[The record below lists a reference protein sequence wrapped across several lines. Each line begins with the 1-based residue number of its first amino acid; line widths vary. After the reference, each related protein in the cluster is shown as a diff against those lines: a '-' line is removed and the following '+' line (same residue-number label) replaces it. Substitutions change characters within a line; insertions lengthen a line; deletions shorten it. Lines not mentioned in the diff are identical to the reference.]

1 MNKDFEI
8 VFDKEAQQKRMFHC
22 TRGGVIRNKT
32 IAEISPNKFIPCIAD
47 DTVFARV
54 EYKLNKMGFNLTS
67 YSIPNLA
74 TDSQVLEVTGTNNPM
89 AVVKAVA
96 KAGMKADNI
105 ISIITENERN
115 VAYPEGRTIVM
126 LDNKLSNENMF
137 GITFQLDKYIDKK
150 TELLLSDIL
159 EKALDN
165 LSGDE
170 WNTFILPN
178 TFGISKPFYA
188 NKALFDSE
196 DEFYDAIN
204 DSVKSLEN
212 VIDKIY
218 EMFKVISNSVKKID
232 NVIDKLDEKLETSE
246 SDSTVNN
253 STANDSTAP
262 IALTDVNIGFC
273 FHDLENTIEQPIP
286 LTPFTVSDKFVI
298 ETEWDGTAK
307 DIIPKTI
314 YPIICGEPDNEH
326 VTDDILNS
334 AIPLNRD
341 ASNIRTIDS
350 KIAKIINNIRKS
362 DIGDID
368 RKAEIILGGQDG
380 TKYMTNRVFANNMY
394 KAKVTITAD
403 INTNDGVKPTHNAV
417 KMCANPKSKNPKLRA
432 FRAVNRLY
440 IDIDTDEF
448 FPCGLTYLSFMHLA
462 YDINKIIWDNICNP
476 DPSSVV
482 YLCDSNGGDVEIN
495 TEMYKYAIIHSL
507 PALDHDLTKSDQFE
521 INTKIHA
528 ILKRP
533 NSIHVP
539 ICVPFEFKTVIS
551 FEHIDDNL
559 DGDKC
564 ETV

>member
-8 VFDKEAQQKRMFHC
+8 VFDKEAQQKRIFHC

-32 IAEISPNKFIPCIAD
+32 IAEIAPNKFIPCIAD
-47 DTVFARV
+47 DTIFARV

-67 YSIPNLA
+67 YYIPNLA

-126 LDNKLSNENMF
+126 LDNKLPNENIF
-137 GITFQLDKYIDKK
+137 GIIFQLDEYIDKK
-150 TELLLSDIL
+150 TKLLLSDIL
-159 EKALDN
+159 EKDLDN

-188 NKALFDSE
+188 NKGLFEFESE

-232 NVIDKLDEKLETSE
+232 NAIDKLDEMLETSE
-246 SDSTVNN
+246 SNN
-253 STANDSTAP
+253 SST
-262 IALTDVNIGFC
+262 ALTDVNIGFC
-273 FHDLENTIEQPIP
+273 FHDLENTIEQDIP
-286 LTPFTVSDKFVI
+286 LTPFTVSDKFAI
-298 ETEWDGTAK
+298 ETEWDGTVK

-314 YPIICGEPDNEH
+314 YPIICGEPDNEY
-326 VTDDILNS
+326 VTADILNS
-334 AIPLNRD
+334 AMPLNRD
-341 ASNIRTIDS
+341 TSNIRTIDS
-350 KIAKIINNIRKS
+350 KIAKIINNIRES
-362 DIGDID
+362 DIDDID

-448 FPCGLTYLSFMHLA
+448 FPCGLTYLSFIHLA

-495 TEMYKYAIIHSL
+495 TEMYNYAIIHSL
-507 PALDHDLTKSDQFE
+507 PALDHDLTKSNQFE
-521 INTKIHA
+521 INTKIYA
-528 ILKRP
+528 INKRP
-533 NSIHVP
+533 DSMHIP
-539 ICVPFEFKTVIS
+539 IAIPFEFKTTIV
-551 FEHIDDNL
+551 FEDYMHDDL

>member
-32 IAEISPNKFIPCIAD
+32 IAEIAPNKFIPCIAD
-47 DTVFARV
+47 DTIFARV

-137 GITFQLDKYIDKK
+137 GITFQLDEYIDKK

-218 EMFKVISNSVKKID
+218 KMFKVISNSVKKID
-232 NVIDKLDEKLETSE
+232 NVIDKLDEMLETDE
-246 SDSTVNN
+246 SNN
-253 STANDSTAP
+253 DSTANDSTAP

-273 FHDLENTIEQPIP
+273 FHDLENTIEQDIP
-286 LTPFTVSDKFVI
+286 LTPFTVSDKFAI
-298 ETEWDGTAK
+298 ETEWDGTVK

-314 YPIICGEPDNEH
+314 YPIICGEPDNEY
-326 VTDDILNS
+326 VTAGILNS
-334 AIPLNRD
+334 AMPLNRD

-362 DIGDID
+362 DICDID

-380 TKYMTNRVFANNMY
+380 TKYMTNRVLANNMY

-495 TEMYKYAIIHSL
+495 TEKYNYAITHSL
-507 PALDHDLTKSDQFE
+507 PVLNHDLTKSNQFE

-528 ILKRP
+528 INKRP
-533 NSIHVP
+533 DSMHVP

-551 FEHIDDNL
+551 FEYMHDDDL

>member
-32 IAEISPNKFIPCIAD
+32 IAEIAPNKFIPCIAD
-47 DTVFARV
+47 DTVFARI

-67 YSIPNLA
+67 YYIPNLA

-126 LDNKLSNENMF
+126 LDNKLTNENVF
-137 GITFQLDKYIDKK
+137 GIIFQFEEFIDKK

-159 EKALDN
+159 EKDLDN

-212 VIDKIY
+212 VIDKFY

-232 NVIDKLDEKLETSE
+232 NAIDKLDEMLETSE
-246 SDSTVNN
+246 SNN
-253 STANDSTAP
+253 SST
-262 IALTDVNIGFC
+262 ALTDVNIGFC
-273 FHDLENTIEQPIP
+273 FHDLENTIEQDIP

-298 ETEWDGTAK
+298 ETEWDGTVK

-326 VTDDILNS
+326 VTAAILNS
-334 AIPLNRD
+334 AMPLNRD
-341 ASNIRTIDS
+341 ASNIMTIDS
-350 KIAKIINNIRKS
+350 KIAKIINNIRES
-362 DIGDID
+362 DIDDID
-368 RKAEIILGGQDG
+368 RKMEIIVGGEEV
-380 TKYMTNRVFANNMY
+380 KYMTNRVFLNSMY
-394 KAKVTITAD
+394 KARVTITTN
-403 INTNDGVKPTHNAV
+403 INTDSGVKATHNAV

-448 FPCGLTYLSFMHLA
+448 SPCESYLSFMHLA

-476 DPSSVV
+476 DPSSIV

-507 PALDHDLTKSDQFE
+507 PVLNHDLTKSNQFE
-521 INTKIHA
+521 INTKIYA
-528 ILKRP
+528 IDKRP
-533 NSIHVP
+533 DSMNVVP
-539 ICVPFEFKTVIS
+539 IVIPFEFKTTIV
-551 FEHIDDNL
+551 FEYVHDD
-559 DGDKC
+559 DGDGC

>member
-32 IAEISPNKFIPCIAD
+32 IAEIAPNKFIPCIAD
-47 DTVFARV
+47 DTIFARV

-137 GITFQLDKYIDKK
+137 GITFRLDKYIDKK

-178 TFGISKPFYA
+178 TFGISKSFYA

-232 NVIDKLDEKLETSE
+232 NVIDKLDEMLETSE
-246 SDSTVNN
+246 SNN
-253 STANDSTAP
+253 SST
-262 IALTDVNIGFC
+262 ALTDVNIGFC
-273 FHDLENTIEQPIP
+273 FHDLENTIEQDIP

-298 ETEWDGTAK
+298 ETEWDGTVK

-314 YPIICGEPDNEH
+314 YPIICGEPDNVH
-326 VTDDILNS
+326 VTADILNS

-341 ASNIRTIDS
+341 ANNIRTIDS
-350 KIAKIINNIRKS
+350 KIVKIINNIRKS

-368 RKAEIILGGQDG
+368 RRVEIILGEQDG

-394 KAKVTITAD
+394 KAKVTITTN
-403 INTNDGVKPTHNAV
+403 INTDSGVKPTHNAV

-440 IDIDTDEF
+440 IDIDTEEF
-448 FPCGLTYLSFMHLA
+448 FPCELTYLSFMHLA

-476 DPSSVV
+476 DPSNAV

-495 TEMYKYAIIHSL
+495 TEKYSYAIAHSL
-507 PALDHDLTKSDQFE
+507 PVLNHDLTKSNQFE

-528 ILKRP
+528 IDKRP
-533 NSIHVP
+533 DSMNIP
-539 ICVPFEFKTVIS
+539 IVIPFEFKTTII
-551 FEHIDDNL
+551 FEYTHDD
-559 DGDKC
+559 DGDGC

>member
-8 VFDKEAQQKRMFHC
+8 VFDKEAQQKRIFHC

-32 IAEISPNKFIPCIAD
+32 IAEIAPNKFIPCIAD
-47 DTVFARV
+47 DTIFARV

-67 YSIPNLA
+67 YYIPNLA

-89 AVVKAVA
+89 TVVKAVA

-137 GITFQLDKYIDKK
+137 GITFRLDESIDKK
-150 TELLLSDIL
+150 NKLLLSDIL

-188 NKALFDSE
+188 NKGLFEFESE

-232 NVIDKLDEKLETSE
+232 NAIDKLDEMLETSE
-246 SDSTVNN
+246 SNN
-253 STANDSTAP
+253 SST
-262 IALTDVNIGFC
+262 ALTDVNIGFC
-273 FHDLENTIEQPIP
+273 FHDLENTIEQDIP
-286 LTPFTVSDKFVI
+286 LTPFTVSDKFAI
-298 ETEWDGTAK
+298 ETEWDGTVK

-314 YPIICGEPDNEH
+314 YPIICGEPDNKY
-326 VTDDILNS
+326 VTAGILNS
-334 AIPLNRD
+334 AMPLNRD

-350 KIAKIINNIRKS
+350 KIAKIINNIRES
-362 DIGDID
+362 DIDDID

-380 TKYMTNRVFANNMY
+380 TKYMTNRVFANTMY

-448 FPCGLTYLSFMHLA
+448 FPCGLTYISFMHLA

-476 DPSSVV
+476 DQSSVV

-495 TEMYKYAIIHSL
+495 TEKYNYAITHSL
-507 PALDHDLTKSDQFE
+507 PVLNHDLTKSYQFE

-528 ILKRP
+528 INKRP
-533 NSIHVP
+533 DSMHVP

-551 FEHIDDNL
+551 FEYMHDDDL

>member
-32 IAEISPNKFIPCIAD
+32 IAEIAPNKFIPCIAD
-47 DTVFARV
+47 DTIFARV

-126 LDNKLSNENMF
+126 LDNKLTNENMF
-137 GITFQLDKYIDKK
+137 GITFQLDEEFIDKK

-188 NKALFDSE
+188 NKALFESE

-232 NVIDKLDEKLETSE
+232 NVIDKLDEMLKTDE
-246 SDSTVNN
+246 SNN
-253 STANDSTAP
+253 DSTANDSTAP

-286 LTPFTVSDKFVI
+286 FTPFTVSDKFVI

-326 VTDDILNS
+326 VTAAILNS
-334 AIPLNRD
+334 AMPLNRD

-368 RKAEIILGGQDG
+368 RKVEIILGGQDG
-380 TKYMTNRVFANNMY
+380 TKYMTNRVLANNMY

-403 INTNDGVKPTHNAV
+403 INTNDGVKTNYNVV
-417 KMCANPKSKNPKLRA
+417 KMCINPKSKNLKKSHNMDG
-432 FRAVNRLY
+432 VY
-440 IDIDTDEF
+440 IDIDTDDF
-448 FPCGLTYLSFMHLA
+448 FPSEYLSFMHLA

-476 DPSSVV
+476 DPSNVV
-482 YLCDSNGGDVEIN
+482 YLCDSNGYDTRVN
-495 TEMYKYAIIHSL
+495 TEIYNYAIIHSL
-507 PALDHDLTKSDQFE
+507 PVLDHDLTKSNQFE

-533 NSIHVP
+533 DSIHIP
-539 ICVPFEFKTVIS
+539 TCVSFEFKTVIS

>member
-1 MNKDFEI
+1 MNKDFES
-8 VFDKEAQQKRMFHC
+8 VFDKEAQQKRIFHC
-22 TRGGVIRNKT
+22 TRGGVMRNKT
-32 IAEISPNKFIPCIAD
+32 IAEIAPNKFIPCIAD
-47 DTVFARV
+47 DTIFARV

-67 YSIPNLA
+67 YYIPNLA

-126 LDNKLSNENMF
+126 LDNKLPNENIF
-137 GITFQLDKYIDKK
+137 GIIFQLDEYIDKK

-159 EKALDN
+159 EKDLDN

-188 NKALFDSE
+188 NKGLFEFESE

-232 NVIDKLDEKLETSE
+232 NAIDKLDEMLETNE
-246 SDSTVNN
+246 SN
-253 STANDSTAP
+253 NDSTAP
-262 IALTDVNIGFC
+262 TALTDVNIGFC
-273 FHDLENTIEQPIP
+273 FHDLENTIEQDIP
-286 LTPFTVSDKFVI
+286 LTPFTVSDKFAI
-298 ETEWDGTAK
+298 ETEWDGTVK

-326 VTDDILNS
+326 VTADILNS

-341 ASNIRTIDS
+341 DSNIRTIDS

-476 DPSSVV
+476 DPSSIV

-495 TEMYKYAIIHSL
+495 TEMYNYAIIHSL

-539 ICVPFEFKTVIS
+539 ICVPFAFKTVIS
-551 FEHIDDNL
+551 FEYIHDDDL

>member
-8 VFDKEAQQKRMFHC
+8 VFDKETQQKRMFHC

-32 IAEISPNKFIPCIAD
+32 IAEIAPNKFIPCIAD
-47 DTVFARV
+47 DTIFARV

-74 TDSQVLEVTGTNNPM
+74 TDLQVLEVTGTNNPM

-96 KAGMKADNI
+96 KSGMKADNI

-137 GITFQLDKYIDKK
+137 GITFQLDEYIDKK

-188 NKALFDSE
+188 NKALFESE

-232 NVIDKLDEKLETSE
+232 DVINKLDEMLETDE
-246 SDSTVNN
+246 SNN
-253 STANDSTAP
+253 DSTANDSTANDSTAL
-262 IALTDVNIGFC
+262 IAFTDVNIGFC

-298 ETEWDGTAK
+298 ETEWDGTVK

-350 KIAKIINNIRKS
+350 KIAEIINNIRKS
-362 DIGDID
+362 DSDDID
-368 RKAEIILGGQDG
+368 RRVRRVEIIVGGEE
-380 TKYMTNRVFANNMY
+380 TKYMTNRVYPNSMY
-394 KAKVTITAD
+394 RAKVTITAD
-403 INTNDGVKPTHNAV
+403 INTDSGVKTINNAV
-417 KMCANPKSKNPKLRA
+417 KMCINPKSKNPKLRA
-432 FRAVNRLY
+432 VRAVNGLY
-440 IDIDTDEF
+440 INIDTVDF
-448 FPCGLTYLSFMHLA
+448 FPRELTYLSFR
-462 YDINKIIWDNICNP
+462 
-476 DPSSVV
+476 
-482 YLCDSNGGDVEIN
+482 LCI
-495 TEMYKYAIIHSL
+495 
-507 PALDHDLTKSDQFE
+507 
-521 INTKIHA
+521 
-528 ILKRP
+528 
-533 NSIHVP
+533 
-539 ICVPFEFKTVIS
+539 
-551 FEHIDDNL
+551 
-559 DGDKC
+559 
-564 ETV
+564 

>member
-8 VFDKEAQQKRMFHC
+8 VFDKEAQQKRIFHC

-32 IAEISPNKFIPCIAD
+32 IAEIAPNKFIPCIAD
-47 DTVFARV
+47 DTIFARV

-67 YSIPNLA
+67 YYIPNLA

-126 LDNKLSNENMF
+126 LDNKLPNENIF

-159 EKALDN
+159 EKALAN

-170 WNTFILPN
+170 WNTFILQN

-188 NKALFDSE
+188 NKGLFESE

-232 NVIDKLDEKLETSE
+232 NVIDKLDEMLETSE
-246 SDSTVNN
+246 SNN
-253 STANDSTAP
+253 SST
-262 IALTDVNIGFC
+262 ALTDVNIGFC
-273 FHDLENTIEQPIP
+273 FHDLENTIEQDIP

-298 ETEWDGTAK
+298 ETEWDGTVK

-314 YPIICGEPDNEH
+314 YPIICGEPDNEY
-326 VTDDILNS
+326 VTADILNS
-334 AIPLNRD
+334 AMPLNRD

-350 KIAKIINNIRKS
+350 KIAKIINNIRES
-362 DIGDID
+362 DIDDID

-476 DPSSVV
+476 DPSSSV

-551 FEHIDDNL
+551 FEYIHDDDL

>member
-32 IAEISPNKFIPCIAD
+32 IAEIAPNKFIPCIAD
-47 DTVFARV
+47 DTIFARV

-67 YSIPNLA
+67 YYIPNLA

-126 LDNKLSNENMF
+126 LDNKLTNENIF
-137 GITFQLDKYIDKK
+137 GIIFQFEEFIDKK

-159 EKALDN
+159 EKDLDN

-212 VIDKIY
+212 VIDKFY

-232 NVIDKLDEKLETSE
+232 NAIDKLDEMLETSE
-246 SDSTVNN
+246 SNN
-253 STANDSTAP
+253 SST
-262 IALTDVNIGFC
+262 ALTDVNIGFC
-273 FHDLENTIEQPIP
+273 FHDLENTIEQDIP

-298 ETEWDGTAK
+298 ETEWDGTVK

-350 KIAKIINNIRKS
+350 KIAKIINNIRES
-362 DIGDID
+362 DIDDID

-495 TEMYKYAIIHSL
+495 TEKYNYAITHSL
-507 PALDHDLTKSDQFE
+507 PVLNHDLTKSNQFE

-528 ILKRP
+528 INKRP
-533 NSIHVP
+533 DSIHIP
-539 ICVPFEFKTVIS
+539 TCVPFEFKTVIS

-559 DGDKC
+559 DGDGC

>member
-32 IAEISPNKFIPCIAD
+32 IAEIAPNKFIPCIAD
-47 DTVFARV
+47 DTIFARV

-126 LDNKLSNENMF
+126 LDNKLTNENMF

-159 EKALDN
+159 EKDHDN

-204 DSVKSLEN
+204 DSVKRLEN
-212 VIDKIY
+212 VIDKFY

-232 NVIDKLDEKLETSE
+232 NAIDKLDEMLETSE
-246 SDSTVNN
+246 SNN
-253 STANDSTAP
+253 SST
-262 IALTDVNIGFC
+262 ALTDVNIGFC
-273 FHDLENTIEQPIP
+273 FHDLENTIEQDIP

-298 ETEWDGTAK
+298 ETEWDGTVK

-326 VTDDILNS
+326 VTADILNS
-334 AIPLNRD
+334 AMPLNRD
-341 ASNIRTIDS
+341 ASNIMTIDS
-350 KIAKIINNIRKS
+350 KIAKIINNIRES
-362 DIGDID
+362 DIDDID
-368 RKAEIILGGQDG
+368 RKMEIIVGGEEV
-380 TKYMTNRVFANNMY
+380 KYMTNRVFLNSMY
-394 KAKVTITAD
+394 KARVTITTN
-403 INTNDGVKPTHNAV
+403 INTDSGVKPTHNAV

-448 FPCGLTYLSFMHLA
+448 SPCESYLSFMHLA

-476 DPSSVV
+476 DPSSIV

-507 PALDHDLTKSDQFE
+507 PVLNHDLTKSNQFE
-521 INTKIHA
+521 INTKIYA
-528 ILKRP
+528 IDKRP
-533 NSIHVP
+533 DSMNVVP
-539 ICVPFEFKTVIS
+539 IAIPFEFKTTIV
-551 FEHIDDNL
+551 FEYVHDD

>member
-32 IAEISPNKFIPCIAD
+32 IAEIAPNKFIPCIAD
-47 DTVFARV
+47 DTIFARV

-96 KAGMKADNI
+96 KAGIKADNI

-115 VAYPEGRTIVM
+115 VAYPKGRTIVM
-126 LDNKLSNENMF
+126 LDNKVPNENMF
-137 GITFQLDKYIDKK
+137 GITFQLDESIDKK
-150 TELLLSDIL
+150 TEQLLSDIL
-159 EKALDN
+159 EKDLDN

-188 NKALFDSE
+188 NKGLFEFESE

-232 NVIDKLDEKLETSE
+232 NVIDKLDEMLETSE
-246 SDSTVNN
+246 SNN
-253 STANDSTAP
+253 SST
-262 IALTDVNIGFC
+262 ALTDVNIGFC
-273 FHDLENTIEQPIP
+273 FHDLENTIEQDIP

-298 ETEWDGTAK
+298 ETEWDGTVK

-314 YPIICGEPDNEH
+314 YPIICGEPDNEY
-326 VTDDILNS
+326 VTADILNS
-334 AIPLNRD
+334 AMPLNRD

-350 KIAKIINNIRKS
+350 KIAKIINNIRES
-362 DIGDID
+362 DIDDID

-476 DPSSVV
+476 DPSSSV

-551 FEHIDDNL
+551 FEYIHDDDL

>member
-8 VFDKEAQQKRMFHC
+8 VFDKEAQQKRIFHC

-32 IAEISPNKFIPCIAD
+32 IAEIAPNKFIPCIAD

-54 EYKLNKMGFNLTS
+54 EYKLNKMGFNLTK
-67 YSIPNLA
+67 YFIPSLA
-74 TDSQVLEVTGTNNPM
+74 TDSKVLEVTGTNNPM

-137 GITFQLDKYIDKK
+137 GITFRLDESIDKK
-150 TELLLSDIL
+150 NKLLLSDIL

-178 TFGISKPFYA
+178 TFGISKPFYT
-188 NKALFDSE
+188 NKALFESE

-218 EMFKVISNSVKKID
+218 EM
-232 NVIDKLDEKLETSE
+232 LETEE
-246 SDSTVNN
+246 SNN
-253 STANDSTAP
+253 SST
-262 IALTDVNIGFC
+262 ALTDVNIGFC
-273 FHDLENTIEQPIP
+273 FHDLENTIEQDIP

-298 ETEWDGTAK
+298 ETEWDGTVK

-314 YPIICGEPDNEH
+314 YPIICGEPDNVH
-326 VTDDILNS
+326 VTADIFNS

-350 KIAKIINNIRKS
+350 KIAETINNICKS
-362 DIGDID
+362 DSGDID
-368 RKAEIILGGQDG
+368 RRMEIIVEGEEV
-380 TKYMTNRVFANNMY
+380 KYMTNRVFPNSMY
-394 KAKVTITAD
+394 KARVTITTN
-403 INTNDGVKPTHNAV
+403 INTDSGVKPTHNAV

-440 IDIDTDEF
+440 IDIDTEEF
-448 FPCGLTYLSFMHLA
+448 FPCELTYLSFMHLA

-476 DPSSVV
+476 DPSNAV

-495 TEMYKYAIIHSL
+495 TEKYNYAITHSL
-507 PALDHDLTKSDQFE
+507 LVLNHDLTKSNQFE

-528 ILKRP
+528 INKRP
-533 NSIHVP
+533 DSMHVP
-539 ICVPFEFKTVIS
+539 IVIPFEFKTTIV
-551 FEHIDDNL
+551 FEDYMHDDL

>member
-32 IAEISPNKFIPCIAD
+32 IAEIAPNKFIPCIAD
-47 DTVFARV
+47 DTIFARV

-150 TELLLSDIL
+150 TKLLLSDIL

-232 NVIDKLDEKLETSE
+232 NVIDKLDEMLETSE
-246 SDSTVNN
+246 SNN
-253 STANDSTAP
+253 SST
-262 IALTDVNIGFC
+262 ALTDVNIGFC
-273 FHDLENTIEQPIP
+273 FHDLENTIEQDIP
-286 LTPFTVSDKFVI
+286 LTPFTVSDKFAI
-298 ETEWDGTAK
+298 ETEWDGTVK

-314 YPIICGEPDNEH
+314 YPIICGEPDNEY
-326 VTDDILNS
+326 VTAGILNS
-334 AIPLNRD
+334 AMPLNRD

-350 KIAKIINNIRKS
+350 KIAKIINNIRES
-362 DIGDID
+362 DIDDID
-368 RKAEIILGGQDG
+368 RKVEIILGGQDG

-417 KMCANPKSKNPKLRA
+417 KMCANPKSKNLKKSHNMDG
-432 FRAVNRLY
+432 VY
-440 IDIDTDEF
+440 IDIDTDDF
-448 FPCGLTYLSFMHLA
+448 FPSEYLSFMHLA

-551 FEHIDDNL
+551 FEYIHDDDL

>member
-32 IAEISPNKFIPCIAD
+32 IAEIAPNKFIPCIAD
-47 DTVFARV
+47 DTVFARI

-67 YSIPNLA
+67 YYIPNLA

-105 ISIITENERN
+105 ISITTENERN

-126 LDNKLSNENMF
+126 LDNKLTNENIF
-137 GITFQLDKYIDKK
+137 GIIFQFEEFIDKK

-159 EKALDN
+159 EKDLDN

-232 NVIDKLDEKLETSE
+232 NVIDKLDEMLETDE
-246 SDSTVNN
+246 SNN
-253 STANDSTAP
+253 DSTANDSTAP
-262 IALTDVNIGFC
+262 IAFTDVNIGFC
-273 FHDLENTIEQPIP
+273 FHDLENTIEQDIP

-298 ETEWDGTAK
+298 ETEWDGTVK
-307 DIIPKTI
+307 DIIPKII

-326 VTDDILNS
+326 VTDAILNS
-334 AIPLNRD
+334 AMPLNRD

-350 KIAKIINNIRKS
+350 KIAKIINNIRES
-362 DIGDID
+362 DIDDID
-368 RKAEIILGGQDG
+368 RKMEIILGGQDG
-380 TKYMTNRVFANNMY
+380 TKYMTNRVLANNMY

-476 DPSSVV
+476 DPSSIV

-495 TEMYKYAIIHSL
+495 TEKYNYAITHSL
-507 PALDHDLTKSDQFE
+507 PVLNHDLTKSNQFE

-528 ILKRP
+528 INKRP
-533 NSIHVP
+533 DSMHVP
-539 ICVPFEFKTVIS
+539 IVIPFEFKTTIV
-551 FEHIDDNL
+551 FEDYMHDDL

>member
-8 VFDKEAQQKRMFHC
+8 VFDKETQQKRMFHC

-32 IAEISPNKFIPCIAD
+32 IAEIAPNKFIPCIAD
-47 DTVFARV
+47 DTIFARI

-115 VAYPEGRTIVM
+115 VVYPEGRTIVM

-137 GITFQLDKYIDKK
+137 GITFQLDEYIDKK

-188 NKALFDSE
+188 NKALFESE

-232 NVIDKLDEKLETSE
+232 NVIDKLDEMLETDE
-246 SDSTVNN
+246 SD

-298 ETEWDGTAK
+298 ETEWDGDGTVK

-326 VTDDILNS
+326 VTADTLNS

-350 KIAKIINNIRKS
+350 KIAKIINNIHKS
-362 DIGDID
+362 DIDDID
-368 RKAEIILGGQDG
+368 RKVEIILGGQDG

-476 DPSSVV
+476 DPSSIV

-495 TEMYKYAIIHSL
+495 TEMYNYAIIHSL

-551 FEHIDDNL
+551 FEYIHDDDL
-559 DGDKC
+559 DSDKC

>member
-32 IAEISPNKFIPCIAD
+32 IAEIAPNKFIPCIAD
-47 DTVFARV
+47 DTIFARV

-74 TDSQVLEVTGTNNPM
+74 TDLQVLEVTGTNNPM

-115 VAYPEGRTIVM
+115 VAYPEGRIIVM
-126 LDNKLSNENMF
+126 LDNKLTNENMF

-188 NKALFDSE
+188 NKGLFEFESE

-204 DSVKSLEN
+204 DSAKSLEN

-232 NVIDKLDEKLETSE
+232 NAIDKLDEMLETSE
-246 SDSTVNN
+246 SNN
-253 STANDSTAP
+253 SST
-262 IALTDVNIGFC
+262 ALTDVNIGFC
-273 FHDLENTIEQPIP
+273 FHDLENTIEQDIP
-286 LTPFTVSDKFVI
+286 LTPFTVSDKFAI
-298 ETEWDGTAK
+298 ETEWDGTVK

-314 YPIICGEPDNEH
+314 YPIICGEPDNEY
-326 VTDDILNS
+326 VTADILNS
-334 AIPLNRD
+334 AMPLNRD

-350 KIAKIINNIRKS
+350 KIAKIINNIRES
-362 DIGDID
+362 DIDDID
-368 RKAEIILGGQDG
+368 RKMEIIVGGQDG

-417 KMCANPKSKNPKLRA
+417 KMCVNPKSKNPKLRA

-476 DPSSVV
+476 DPSSIV

-495 TEMYKYAIIHSL
+495 TEKYNYAITHSL
-507 PALDHDLTKSDQFE
+507 PVLNHDLTKSNQFE
-521 INTKIHA
+521 INTKIYA
-528 ILKRP
+528 INKRP
-533 NSIHVP
+533 MHVP
-539 ICVPFEFKTVIS
+539 IAIPFEFKTTIV
-551 FEHIDDNL
+551 FEDYMHDDL

>member
-32 IAEISPNKFIPCIAD
+32 IAEIAPNKFIPCIAD
-47 DTVFARV
+47 DTIFARV

-188 NKALFDSE
+188 NKALFESE

-218 EMFKVISNSVKKID
+218 KMFKVISNSVKKID
-232 NVIDKLDEKLETSE
+232 NAIDKLDEMLETSE
-246 SDSTVNN
+246 SNN
-253 STANDSTAP
+253 SST
-262 IALTDVNIGFC
+262 ALTDVNIGFC
-273 FHDLENTIEQPIP
+273 FHDLENTIEQDIP

-298 ETEWDGTAK
+298 ETEWDGTVK

-326 VTDDILNS
+326 VTADILNS
-334 AIPLNRD
+334 AMPLNRD

-350 KIAKIINNIRKS
+350 KIAKIINNIRES
-362 DIGDID
+362 DIDDID
-368 RKAEIILGGQDG
+368 RKMEIIVGGEEV
-380 TKYMTNRVFANNMY
+380 KYMTNRVFLNSMY
-394 KAKVTITAD
+394 KARVTITTN
-403 INTNDGVKPTHNAV
+403 INTDSGVKPTHNAV

-448 FPCGLTYLSFMHLA
+448 FPCESYLSFMHLA

-476 DPSSVV
+476 DPSSIV

-495 TEMYKYAIIHSL
+495 TEMYNYAIIHSL
-507 PALDHDLTKSDQFE
+507 PVLNHDLTKSNQFE
-521 INTKIHA
+521 INTKIHV
-528 ILKRP
+528 INKRP
-533 NSIHVP
+533 DSMHAP
-539 ICVPFEFKTVIS
+539 IVIPFEFKTTIV
-551 FEHIDDNL
+551 FEDYMHDDL

>member
-32 IAEISPNKFIPCIAD
+32 IAEIAPNKFIPCIAD
-47 DTVFARV
+47 DTIFARV
-54 EYKLNKMGFNLTS
+54 EYKLNKIGFNLTS

-96 KAGMKADNI
+96 KAGIKADNI

-115 VAYPEGRTIVM
+115 VVYPEGRTIVM
-126 LDNKLSNENMF
+126 LDNKLTNENMF

-159 EKALDN
+159 EKALAN

-188 NKALFDSE
+188 NKALFESE

-232 NVIDKLDEKLETSE
+232 NVIDKLDEMLETSE
-246 SDSTVNN
+246 SNN
-253 STANDSTAP
+253 SST
-262 IALTDVNIGFC
+262 ALTDVNIGFC
-273 FHDLENTIEQPIP
+273 FHDLENTIEQDIP

-298 ETEWDGTAK
+298 ETEWDGTVK

-314 YPIICGEPDNEH
+314 YPIICGEPDNEY
-326 VTDDILNS
+326 VTADILNS
-334 AIPLNRD
+334 AMPLNRD

-350 KIAKIINNIRKS
+350 KIAKIINNIRES
-362 DIGDID
+362 DIDDID

-403 INTNDGVKPTHNAV
+403 INTNDGVKTNYNAV
-417 KMCANPKSKNPKLRA
+417 KMCINPKSKNLKKSHNMDG
-432 FRAVNRLY
+432 VY

-476 DPSSVV
+476 DPSSIV

-495 TEMYKYAIIHSL
+495 TEKYSYAITHSL
-507 PALDHDLTKSDQFE
+507 PVLNHDLTKSNQFE

-528 ILKRP
+528 INKRP
-533 NSIHVP
+533 DSMHVP
-539 ICVPFEFKTVIS
+539 IAISFEFKTTIV
-551 FEHIDDNL
+551 FEEYIHDDL

>member
-32 IAEISPNKFIPCIAD
+32 IAEIAPNKFIPCIAD
-47 DTVFARV
+47 DTIFARV

-126 LDNKLSNENMF
+126 LDNKLTNENMF
-137 GITFQLDKYIDKK
+137 GITFQFEEFIDKK

-188 NKALFDSE
+188 NKALFESE

-232 NVIDKLDEKLETSE
+232 NAIDKLDEMLETSE
-246 SDSTVNN
+246 SNN
-253 STANDSTAP
+253 SST
-262 IALTDVNIGFC
+262 ALTDVNIGFC

-286 LTPFTVSDKFVI
+286 FTPFTVSDKFVI

-314 YPIICGEPDNEH
+314 YPIICGEPDNVH
-326 VTDDILNS
+326 VTAGILNS
-334 AIPLNRD
+334 AMPLNRD
-341 ASNIRTIDS
+341 TSNIMTIDS

-362 DIGDID
+362 DIDDID
-368 RKAEIILGGQDG
+368 RRVRRVEIIVGGEE
-380 TKYMTNRVFANNMY
+380 TKYMTNRVYPNSMY

-403 INTNDGVKPTHNAV
+403 INTDSGVKTVNNAV
-417 KMCANPKSKNPKLRA
+417 KMCINPKSKNPKLRA
-432 FRAVNRLY
+432 VRAVNGLY
-440 IDIDTDEF
+440 INIDTEDF
-448 FPCGLTYLSFMHLA
+448 FPRELTYLSFMHLA

-476 DPSSVV
+476 DPSSIV
-482 YLCDSNGGDVEIN
+482 YLYDSNGGDVEIN
-495 TEMYKYAIIHSL
+495 TEMYKYVIIHSL
-507 PALDHDLTKSDQFE
+507 PTLDHDLTKSDQFE
-521 INTKIHA
+521 INTKIYA
-528 ILKRP
+528 IEKRP
-533 NSIHVP
+533 KHVP
-539 ICVPFEFKTVIS
+539 IAIPFEFKTTIV
-551 FEHIDDNL
+551 FEYVHDD
-559 DGDKC
+559 DGDGC

>member
-8 VFDKEAQQKRMFHC
+8 VFDKETQQKRMFHC

-32 IAEISPNKFIPCIAD
+32 IAEIAPNKFIPCIAD
-47 DTVFARV
+47 DTIFARV

-115 VAYPEGRTIVM
+115 VVYPEGRTIVM

-137 GITFQLDKYIDKK
+137 GITFQLDEYIDKETK
-150 TELLLSDIL
+150 PLLSDIL

-170 WNTFILPN
+170 WNTLILPN
-178 TFGISKPFYA
+178 TFRISKPFYA
-188 NKALFDSE
+188 NKALFESE

-232 NVIDKLDEKLETSE
+232 NVIDKLDEMLETSE
-246 SDSTVNN
+246 SNN
-253 STANDSTAP
+253 SST
-262 IALTDVNIGFC
+262 ALTDVNIGFC
-273 FHDLENTIEQPIP
+273 FHDLENTIEQDIP
-286 LTPFTVSDKFVI
+286 LTPFTVSDKFAI
-298 ETEWDGTAK
+298 ETEWDGTVK

-326 VTDDILNS
+326 VTADILNS

-368 RKAEIILGGQDG
+368 RKAEIIVGGEEV
-380 TKYMTNRVFANNMY
+380 KYMTNRVYPNSMY
-394 KAKVTITAD
+394 RAKVTITAD
-403 INTNDGVKPTHNAV
+403 INTNDGVKTIHNAV
-417 KMCANPKSKNPKLRA
+417 KMSINSKSKNLKKSR
-432 FRAVNRLY
+432 NMYGIY
-440 IDIDTDEF
+440 IDINTEEF
-448 FPCGLTYLSFMHLA
+448 FPCELTYLSFMHLA
-462 YDINKIIWDNICNP
+462 YDINKIIWDNICSP
-476 DPSSVV
+476 DPSNAV
-482 YLCDSNGGDVEIN
+482 YLCDSNGYDTRVN
-495 TEMYKYAIIHSL
+495 TEIYKYAIIHSL
-507 PALDHDLTKSDQFE
+507 PVLNRDLTKSNQFE

-528 ILKRP
+528 ILKRLDI
-533 NSIHVP
+533 IHIPPYVS
-539 ICVPFEFKTVIS
+539 FEFKTVIS
-551 FEHIDDNL
+551 FEHIYDDDL

>member
-32 IAEISPNKFIPCIAD
+32 IAEIAPNKFIPCIAD
-47 DTVFARV
+47 DTIFARV

-218 EMFKVISNSVKKID
+218 KMFKVISNSVKKID
-232 NVIDKLDEKLETSE
+232 NVIDKLDEMLETDE
-246 SDSTVNN
+246 SNN
-253 STANDSTAP
+253 DSTANDSTAP

-273 FHDLENTIEQPIP
+273 FHDLENTIEQDIP

-298 ETEWDGTAK
+298 ETEWDGTVK

-314 YPIICGEPDNEH
+314 YPIICGEPDNEY
-326 VTDDILNS
+326 VTADILNS
-334 AIPLNRD
+334 AMPLNRD

-350 KIAKIINNIRKS
+350 KIAKIINNIRES

-495 TEMYKYAIIHSL
+495 TEKYNYAITHSL
-507 PALDHDLTKSDQFE
+507 PVLNHDLTKSNQFE

-551 FEHIDDNL
+551 FEYIHDDDL

>member
-32 IAEISPNKFIPCIAD
+32 IAEIAPNKFIPCIAD

-115 VAYPEGRTIVM
+115 MAYPEGRTIVM

-137 GITFQLDKYIDKK
+137 GITFQLDEYIDKK

-159 EKALDN
+159 EKALAN

-188 NKALFDSE
+188 NKALFESE

-212 VIDKIY
+212 VINKIY

-246 SDSTVNN
+246 SDSTANN
-253 STANDSTAP
+253 STAPT
-262 IALTDVNIGFC
+262 ALTDVNIGFC
-273 FHDLENTIEQPIP
+273 FHDLENTIEQDIP
-286 LTPFTVSDKFVI
+286 LTPFTVSDKFAI
-298 ETEWDGTAK
+298 ETEWDGTVK

-314 YPIICGEPDNEH
+314 YPIICGEPDNEY
-326 VTDDILNS
+326 VTADILNS
-334 AIPLNRD
+334 AMPLNRD

-350 KIAKIINNIRKS
+350 KIAKIINNIRES
-362 DIGDID
+362 DIDDID
-368 RKAEIILGGQDG
+368 RKMEIIVGGQDG

-417 KMCANPKSKNPKLRA
+417 KMCVNPKSKNPKLRA

-448 FPCGLTYLSFMHLA
+448 FPCGLTYLSFIHLA

-495 TEMYKYAIIHSL
+495 TEKYNYAITHSL
-507 PALDHDLTKSDQFE
+507 PVLNHDLTKSNQFE
-521 INTKIHA
+521 INTKIYA
-528 ILKRP
+528 INKRP
-533 NSIHVP
+533 MHVP
-539 ICVPFEFKTVIS
+539 IAIPFEFKTTIV
-551 FEHIDDNL
+551 FEDYMHDDL

>member
-8 VFDKEAQQKRMFHC
+8 VFDKEAQQKRIFHC

-32 IAEISPNKFIPCIAD
+32 IAEIAPNKFIPCIAD
-47 DTVFARV
+47 DTIFARV

-67 YSIPNLA
+67 YYIPNLA

-89 AVVKAVA
+89 TVVKAVA

-126 LDNKLSNENMF
+126 LDNKLPNENIF
-137 GITFQLDKYIDKK
+137 GIIFQLDEYIDKK
-150 TELLLSDIL
+150 TEQLLSDIL
-159 EKALDN
+159 EKGLDN

-188 NKALFDSE
+188 NKGLFEFESE

-232 NVIDKLDEKLETSE
+232 NAIDKLDEMLETSE
-246 SDSTVNN
+246 SNN
-253 STANDSTAP
+253 SST
-262 IALTDVNIGFC
+262 ALTDVNIGFC
-273 FHDLENTIEQPIP
+273 FHDLENTIEQDIP
-286 LTPFTVSDKFVI
+286 LTPFTVSDKFAI
-298 ETEWDGTAK
+298 ETEWDGTVK

-314 YPIICGEPDNEH
+314 YPIICGEPDNKY
-326 VTDDILNS
+326 VTAGILNS
-334 AIPLNRD
+334 AMPLNRD

-350 KIAKIINNIRKS
+350 KIAKIINNIRES
-362 DIGDID
+362 DIDDID

-380 TKYMTNRVFANNMY
+380 TKYMTNRVFANTMY

-448 FPCGLTYLSFMHLA
+448 FPCGLTYISFMHLA

-476 DPSSVV
+476 DQSSVV

-495 TEMYKYAIIHSL
+495 TEKYNYAITHSL
-507 PALDHDLTKSDQFE
+507 PVLNHDLTKSNQFE

-528 ILKRP
+528 INKRP
-533 NSIHVP
+533 DSMHVP

-551 FEHIDDNL
+551 FEYMHDDDL